1 MHFIDS
7 ISLLNGWFPT
17 FLWILGSFGM
27 LLLLFPR
34 KQPKWLLKAVVLVI
48 AAFGIAYGVQW
59 LLVWVLYVIG
69 DQLPTSVLVWGAVGF
84 SALLLAVF
92 GMRGIGFW
100 RKAATPIAVVAVLL
114 LSGLQINAYYGQYE
128 TVGSFYNADT
138 AGLTALSAQ
147 EMRNPQVPKTHQNTS
162 LPAASYWKK
171 PTNMPQNGK
180 IVTANIPGKTSGF
193 NAREAIIYL
202 PPAYLT
208 SQPPELPV
216 LVLVAGQP
224 GGPQRW
230 IGAGKLESIMNQFAH
245 QHQGLAPVV
254 AVVDPNGSTLG
265 NTMCMDSQIAKA
277 GTYLSVDVPTWIKT
291 NLNVQTDTSRWGFGG
306 FSFGGTC
313 ALQMGTA
320 NPKIYPNII
329 DLSGQ
334 AEPALSVN
342 RSQTIQL
349 AFNGDVKAFDVNT
362 PLYLLKK
369 NSYPASFAYISVGAS
384 DKHYGPDARIVS
396 EVAKAAGMH
405 VVEAQQPG
413 DGHSWASA
421 RAGLS
426 DALNLLAPRL
436 GMSQ

>member
-1 MHFIDS
+1 MF
-7 ISLLNGWFPT
+7 LLV
-17 FLWILGSFGM
+17 
-27 LLLLFPR
+27 FPR
-34 KQPKWLLKAVVLVI
+34 KQPQWLLKAVALVI
-48 AAFGIAYGVQW
+48 AAFGITYAVQW

-84 SALLLAVF
+84 AAVLLAVF
-92 GMRGIGFW
+92 GMRGLGFW
-100 RKAATPIAVVAVLL
+100 RKIATPIAVVAVLL

-128 TVGSFYNADT
+128 TIGSFYNADT
-138 AGLTALSAQ
+138 AGIAALSAQ
-147 EMRNPQVPKTHQNTS
+147 EMRHAQVAKTPGNTS
-162 LPAASYWKK
+162 QPAVAYWKK
-171 PTNMPQNGK
+171 PTNMPLSGK
-180 IVTANIPGKTSGF
+180 LVTANIPGTVSGF
-193 NAREAIIYL
+193 NAREAIFYL

-230 IGAGKLESIMNQFAH
+230 IGAGKLESIMNHFSQA
-245 QHQGLAPVV
+245 HQGLAPVV

-277 GTYLSVDVPTWIKT
+277 GTYLSVDVPTWLKT

-313 ALQMGTA
+313 ALQMGTT
-320 NPKIYPNII
+320 NPTTYPNII

-342 RSQTIQL
+342 RSQTIQQ
-349 AFNGDVKAFDVNT
+349 AFNGDVNAFEVNT

-384 DKHYGPDARIVS
+384 DKHYGPDAAIVS
-396 EVAKAAGMH
+396 EAAKTAGMQ
-405 VVEAQQPG
+405 VVEAHQAG

-426 DALNLLAPRL
+426 EALNLLAPRL
-436 GMSQ
+436 GMSK